1 MMDDLIDYTG
11 DPNAVLCHF
20 NKNHDPNTR
29 RFASSVTKTLA
40 YSIYKDA
47 ASRIQKI
54 EEDVKSAV
62 GKTSAKMYGLQHKQ
76 KTLESIQR
84 KIDTDAEEKG
94 ITRNEAANAIKDAI
108 RFTTVS
114 DDGDF
119 VGNYKELKYNLA
131 KRGYEEVRCKN
142 YFDLYR
148 QGKAKHKQ
156 VTSVFADDTGYRF
169 EIQFQTPSSL
179 QAKDK
184 KTVLYEEVRK
194 PGVSKERETEIVRQM
209 EQLAETVNDPKDI
222 YDIKS
227 YG

>member
-1 MMDDLIDYTG
+1 MDEMIDYTG

-20 NKNHDPNTR
+20 DKNHDPNNG
-29 RFASSVTKTLA
+29 RFASSAAKTLA
-40 YSIYKDA
+40 YRIYKDA
-47 ASRIQKI
+47 ASRVQKI
-54 EEDVKSAV
+54 EDDVKSAV
-62 GKTSAKMYGLQHKQ
+62 GKTSAKMYGLQYKQ

-84 KIDTDAEEKG
+84 KIDTDAEVKG
-94 ITRNEAANAIKDAI
+94 ITRNEAANTIKDAI

-148 QGKAKHKQ
+148 QGKAK
-156 VTSVFADDTGYRF
+156 
-169 EIQFQTPSSL
+169 
-179 QAKDK
+179 DK

-194 PGVSKERETEIVRQM
+194 PGVSKERETEIIRQM